1 MGAAGAERQITNV
14 AGGTQPTD
22 AVNLRQLSVVGG
34 NLATSL
40 GSGAR
45 FDPTTGAFTAPSFN
59 VQGSSYGTVSGAMNA
74 LDLRLSA
81 NTTSITATANDL
93 QSLQNQVTAL
103 PNLVQQDGT
112 TRTLSVGR
120 NTDGNS
126 ISVAGTVGDR
136 RLTGISA
143 GTGAN
148 DAVNLGQLRSA
159 ANTVATSL
167 GGGAGFDPMTGVYQ
181 GPSYTV
187 AGTSYSSVDHAI
199 SALDNVSV
207 QYVPGAAGSATNSVD
222 FSKSGTLGLVTLRG
236 VASGS
241 VAAGS
246 TEAVNGGQLYTT
258 NQQLAT
264 NTLNISTLQTTLG
277 ASSIGLLHQ
286 DPVTRTITIGA
297 AANGSLIDISGSA
310 GARRIGG
317 VATGVNADDAVNL
330 GQLSAAVTTATGSQ
344 AAIAVTNQAGLMLP
358 TAPGSDAVALGYGA
372 SAAAARSVAIGSG
385 SVAAQADTVSV
396 GAVGAERRIVN
407 VGNGNVTTGSTDAI
421 NGGQLSAT
429 NQQVASVSSALVG
442 LRSSLDDGTVGIVQQ
457 NQATRTLTVGAT
469 TNGTAINIRGTAG
482 NRQIAG
488 VAAGSSGDDAVNVNQ
503 LNTALAGIGPLASSL
518 PVAAS
523 NQSALAAPTT
533 SGRDALAI
541 GYGAS
546 ASATRS
552 IAIGSSSVAD
562 QADTLSIGSVGAERR
577 IVNLAPGVVATA
589 STDAVNGGQLFGVS
603 TRLADILG
611 GGARVDPQ
619 SGSFSGPNYTIRGSS
634 YGDVGQALSAVDAAL
649 TKDAGA
655 ITVVTQQ
662 LASLQASSPN
672 GTLIQ
677 QPGTGGGV
685 NIGTQVGGGVV
696 NIAGTD
702 GARKISGV
710 AAGTAAGDAVNVGQL
725 NAAAQILDSKLQDFP
740 VRANNTRGAAGPVA
754 SGQDAYASGYGAS
767 AIGTSSV
774 AIGATASATGSSTT
788 SIGQDSSAIA
798 DRSTAVGSNS
808 VAAGTDSAAFG
819 QQSQAT

>member
-14 AGGTQPTD
+14 AGGTQLTD

-40 GSGAR
+40 GGGAR
-45 FDPTTGAFTAPSFN
+45 FDPTTALSRPQASMFRVAHTVPSAC
-59 VQGSSYGTVSGAMNA
+59 AMNA

-112 TRTLSVGR
+112 TRALSVGR
-120 NTDGNS
+120 NTDGSS

-187 AGTSYSSVDHAI
+187 AGTSYSSVDRAI
-199 SALDNVSV
+199 SALDNLSV

-317 VATGVNADDAVNL
+317 VA
-330 GQLSAAVTTATGSQ
+330 
-344 AAIAVTNQAGLMLP
+344 
-358 TAPGSDAVALGYGA
+358 
-372 SAAAARSVAIGSG
+372 
-385 SVAAQADTVSV
+385 
-396 GAVGAERRIVN
+396 
-407 VGNGNVTTGSTDAI
+407 
-421 NGGQLSAT
+421 
-429 NQQVASVSSALVG
+429 
-442 LRSSLDDGTVGIVQQ
+442 
-457 NQATRTLTVGAT
+457 
-469 TNGTAINIRGTAG
+469 
-482 NRQIAG
+482 
-488 VAAGSSGDDAVNVNQ
+488 
-503 LNTALAGIGPLASSL
+503 
-518 PVAAS
+518 
-523 NQSALAAPTT
+523 
-533 SGRDALAI
+533 
-541 GYGAS
+541 
-546 ASATRS
+546 
-552 IAIGSSSVAD
+552 
-562 QADTLSIGSVGAERR
+562 
-577 IVNLAPGVVATA
+577 
-589 STDAVNGGQLFGVS
+589 
-603 TRLADILG
+603 
-611 GGARVDPQ
+611 
-619 SGSFSGPNYTIRGSS
+619 
-634 YGDVGQALSAVDAAL
+634 
-649 TKDAGA
+649 
-655 ITVVTQQ
+655 
-662 LASLQASSPN
+662 QASMPTMQS
-672 GTLIQ
+672 TL
-677 QPGTGGGV
+677 
-685 NIGTQVGGGVV
+685 
-696 NIAGTD
+696 
-702 GARKISGV
+702 
-710 AAGTAAGDAVNVGQL
+710 
-725 NAAAQILDSKLQDFP
+725 
-740 VRANNTRGAAGPVA
+740 
-754 SGQDAYASGYGAS
+754 
-767 AIGTSSV
+767 
-774 AIGATASATGSSTT
+774 GS
-788 SIGQDSSAIA
+788 
-798 DRSTAVGSNS
+798 
-808 VAAGTDSAAFG
+808 
-819 QQSQAT
+819 

>member
-1 MGAAGAERQITNV
+1 MTLDTSRGISFGGGRISGLGSLSAAPAAAAEVTAIAVGNGSTATLGSTDAIALGSQALAGGPSAVAIGLRSNSSATDTLAIGTDANVSATNGVGLGARTSVTAAGGVALGSGSISNRVGLGGASEAFSSTVISSNAGAVSVGAAGAERQITNV

-40 GSGAR
+40 GGGAR
-45 FDPTTGAFTAPSFN
+45 FDPTTGAFAAPSFN

-112 TRTLSVGR
+112 TRALSVGR
-120 NTDGNS
+120 NTDGSS

-181 GPSYTV
+181 GPAYTV
-187 AGTSYSSVDHAI
+187 AGTSYSSVDRAI
-199 SALDNVSV
+199 SALDNLSV

-344 AAIAVTNQAGLMLP
+344 
-358 TAPGSDAVALGYGA
+358 
-372 SAAAARSVAIGSG
+372 
-385 SVAAQADTVSV
+385 
-396 GAVGAERRIVN
+396 RR
-407 VGNGNVTTGSTDAI
+407 
-421 NGGQLSAT
+421 
-429 NQQVASVSSALVG
+429 
-442 LRSSLDDGTVGIVQQ
+442 
-457 NQATRTLTVGAT
+457 
-469 TNGTAINIRGTAG
+469 
-482 NRQIAG
+482 
-488 VAAGSSGDDAVNVNQ
+488 
-503 LNTALAGIGPLASSL
+503 
-518 PVAAS
+518 
-523 NQSALAAPTT
+523 
-533 SGRDALAI
+533 
-541 GYGAS
+541 
-546 ASATRS
+546 
-552 IAIGSSSVAD
+552 
-562 QADTLSIGSVGAERR
+562 
-577 IVNLAPGVVATA
+577 
-589 STDAVNGGQLFGVS
+589 
-603 TRLADILG
+603 
-611 GGARVDPQ
+611 
-619 SGSFSGPNYTIRGSS
+619 
-634 YGDVGQALSAVDAAL
+634 
-649 TKDAGA
+649 
-655 ITVVTQQ
+655 
-662 LASLQASSPN
+662 
-672 GTLIQ
+672 
-677 QPGTGGGV
+677 
-685 NIGTQVGGGVV
+685 
-696 NIAGTD
+696 
-702 GARKISGV
+702 
-710 AAGTAAGDAVNVGQL
+710 
-725 NAAAQILDSKLQDFP
+725 
-740 VRANNTRGAAGPVA
+740 
-754 SGQDAYASGYGAS
+754 
-767 AIGTSSV
+767 
-774 AIGATASATGSSTT
+774 
-788 SIGQDSSAIA
+788 
-798 DRSTAVGSNS
+798 
-808 VAAGTDSAAFG
+808 
-819 QQSQAT
+819 